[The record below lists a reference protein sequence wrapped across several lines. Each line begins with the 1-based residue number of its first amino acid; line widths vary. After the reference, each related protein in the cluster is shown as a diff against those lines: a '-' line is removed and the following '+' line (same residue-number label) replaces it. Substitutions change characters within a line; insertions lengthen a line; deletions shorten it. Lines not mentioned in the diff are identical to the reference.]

1 MSLTLIAGRSVKM
14 SKYFCLRFKITFW
27 YSLSS
32 ELRTEKWLITPQ
44 WRRVSQ
50 KTPRDK
56 VHYMNIHG
64 VVLSSWLFIKN
75 STDVFSTHPLTSSD
89 ISFKPGHVH
98 IVCYH
103 QSYWNFSNF
112 QHQCCVWQGL
122 TKKKVKKTKPQASK
136 PSDLSRWLPAYH
148 PLQLK
153 LGLKVKR
160 RGPYMWQ
167 LKYLW
172 PSDIMKLPK
181 FRYRFGD
188 RMDCWILT

>member
-32 ELRTEKWLITPQ
+32 ELRTEKWLITPH

-122 TKKKVKKTKPQASK
+122 TKKKVKKKKTSGIKAVWPVTVVACIPPTINIINWKLAFKRSYDTCMTMTHN
-136 PSDLSRWLPAYH
+136 DLIIGAIST
-148 PLQLK
+148 
-153 LGLKVKR
+153 GL
-160 RGPYMWQ
+160 
-167 LKYLW
+167 LFTSHCEAFTL
-172 PSDIMKLPK
+172 
-181 FRYRFGD
+181 
-188 RMDCWILT
+188 